1 MKTWI
6 RNITLAWLALASS
19 LVMAAAPPEL
29 SGMWQGKLAVDAKNS
44 LTIQMTFTKDAKG
57 AYTAVLNSPD
67 NPALKNTPASG
78 VTWDGTTLKLQVPAL
93 QGSYTAAMK
102 GGSLEGQWTQP
113 GGNLP
118 LVLAPYSK
126 PVLTK
131 QAASQLI
138 GGWFGKISM
147 AGQTPTVQF
156 RFEDDG
162 KGGLKGTL
170 AIPDM
175 GANGIPLGD
184 IEFANNNLTV
194 RIPQANN
201 GSFTGT
207 LANGVIKGALKV
219 PAPGVPPEGAPLELK
234 KGDYVPPAFPLK
246 LTSEQFAKIS
256 GKWTGKLEPPPG
268 PNGQTRTLTM
278 NVTFNTNAN
287 GQYVGSIEVPE
298 QRLKVSINEATLADG
313 TLTLKINSVPGGGGY
328 TGKLSGNTVTGNWS
342 QGPSSLPLNLTRTP

>member
-93 QGSYTAAMK
+93 QGSYAAAMK

-138 GGWFGKISM
+138 G
-147 AGQTPTVQF
+147 
-156 RFEDDG
+156 
-162 KGGLKGTL
+162 
-170 AIPDM
+170 
-175 GANGIPLGD
+175 
-184 IEFANNNLTV
+184 
-194 RIPQANN
+194 
-201 GSFTGT
+201 
-207 LANGVIKGALKV
+207 
-219 PAPGVPPEGAPLELK
+219 
-234 KGDYVPPAFPLK
+234 
-246 LTSEQFAKIS
+246 
-256 GKWTGKLEPPPG
+256 
-268 PNGQTRTLTM
+268 
-278 NVTFNTNAN
+278 
-287 GQYVGSIEVPE
+287 
-298 QRLKVSINEATLADG
+298 
-313 TLTLKINSVPGGGGY
+313 
-328 TGKLSGNTVTGNWS
+328 
-342 QGPSSLPLNLTRTP
+342 